1 VAGDSLTPE
10 ILAQLHA
17 QCERFE
23 SAWQAGKAPSPDDF
37 LDEFVGDARE
47 QLVRELT
54 KIEKR
59 HRGDTVGRSAKTHA
73 DFSLEPEMATLFE
86 RPAAPRTAGRAVTAD
101 TSVPTLGEDTE
112 ITMAEMNWPGRQSGS
127 TSGLLIRCPHC
138 ANGVELLADTPF
150 DDISCNDC
158 GSTFKLVDREK
169 LVTASVTP
177 KSIGRFKL
185 EERLGAGGFG
195 TVWKARDTDLD
206 RVVAVKIPRKG
217 QLGPEDIEQFY
228 REARAAAQLRHPHIV
243 PVYEVGRDGDRVFI
257 VSDLIH
263 GMSLSQWVIGRRL
276 NSHDVARLCIQLAE
290 ALEHAHRQGIIHR
303 DLKPSNVMIDEAGEP
318 HLMDFGLAK
327 REMGE
332 VTMTVDGQIL
342 GTPSY
347 MSPEQASGQGHWVD
361 RRTDIYSLGVIMFK
375 LLTDELPF
383 RGSIQNQLQQR
394 LLEDAPDPRGLNRHI
409 PRDTA
414 TICLKCLERDPNKRY
429 NSSQALADELR
440 RFLRGEPI
448 LARPISRTAR
458 LARWAQRKPAQAIA
472 VALTVLLAIF
482 GPLAAWLIEGQRQ
495 RLEELVA
502 EKNNVIAQSVT
513 DAERATAK
521 ITLLGEQLD
530 LWEGHTNPWEFW
542 PPESASRPRQLV
554 LKRLFDQHYQT
565 FAASLEAGQLDDRQV
580 ACGQLGL
587 ALLAEHGQQTDEAE
601 QHAQAARAALERLVK
616 VEPNNSRYQTAL
628 AQCYSQLGRLYAD
641 TRKTDSAA
649 ALKQAGLIYEQLAA
663 EHPGEPRFRV
673 DLLETELRS
682 AVQGG
687 FTAAQSQ
694 LLQAGQIEQKLQQ
707 NWPTDPVALYELVS
721 FLTGQEAVLIRN
733 EKSDGVHE

>member
-1 VAGDSLTPE
+1 MAGGSLTPE

-23 SAWQAGKAPSPDDF
+23 TAWQAGKNPAVDDF

-47 QLVRELT
+47 QLIRDLAE
-54 KIEKR
+54 IEKR
-59 HRGDTVGRSAKTHA
+59 CRRDTLGRSAKTQA
-73 DFSLEPEMATLFE
+73 NFSLEPEMVTLFE
-86 RPAAPRTAGRAVTAD
+86 RPAAPRTAGRAVAAD
-101 TSVPTLGEDTE
+101 TSVPTQGADAE
-112 ITMAEMNWPGRQSGS
+112 ITMAEVSWPGRQSGS
-127 TSGLLIRCPHC
+127 TGGLVIRCPHC
-138 ANGVELLADTPF
+138 ANGVELLADTPYE
-150 DDISCNDC
+150 DISCNDC

-169 LVTASVTP
+169 LATAATP
-177 KSIGRFKL
+177 KSIGRFQL

-217 QLGPEDIEQFY
+217 LLGPEEVEQFY

-263 GMSLSQWVIGRRL
+263 GVSLSQWAIDQRL
-276 NSHDVARLCIQLAE
+276 NSQDAARLCIQLAE

-409 PRDTA
+409 PRDMA

-429 NSSQALADELR
+429 LSSQALADELR
-440 RFLRGEPI
+440 RFLRAEPI

-458 LARWAQRKPAQAIA
+458 LARWAQRKPAQAVA
-472 VALTVLLAIF
+472 VMLTVLLAIV

-502 EKNNVIAQSVT
+502 EKNNVIARSVT
-513 DAERATAK
+513 DAERATTE
-521 ITLLGEQLD
+521 ITTLGEQLD
-530 LWEGHTNPWEFW
+530 LWEGRTNPWEFW

-554 LKRLFDQHYQT
+554 LKRLFDQHYQI
-565 FAASLEAGQLDDRQV
+565 FAASFAAGQFDDRQLT
-580 ACGQLGL
+580 CGHLGL
-587 ALLAEHGQQTDEAE
+587 ALLAEYGQQADEAE
-601 QHAQAARAALERLVK
+601 KHAAAARAALERLVK
-616 VEPNNSRYQTAL
+616 AEPNNPRYQMAL
-628 AQCYSQLGRLYAD
+628 AQCYSQLGRLYAG
-641 TRKTDSAA
+641 TRKADSAA

-663 EHPGEPRFRV
+663 EHPDEPRYRV

-687 FTAAQSQ
+687 FNAAQTQ
-694 LLQAGQIEQKLQQ
+694 LQEAGQIEQKLQH
-707 NWPTDPVALYELVS
+707 NWPTDPVALYELAS
-721 FLTGQEAVLIRN
+721 FLTGQEASLSGTGDAVQSR
-733 EKSDGVHE
+733 E